1 MKFFRWGRSFSDED
15 YSFEVWVA
23 FGRVIFSIARDNYTS
38 CIMHYSI
45 NIEVIQ
51 KHARPELRA

>member
-1 MKFFRWGRSFSDED
+1 MKFFRWGNVFSDED

-23 FGRVIFSIARDNYTS
+23 FGRVVFSIARGEYIS
-38 CIMHYSI
+38 GIMHYSI

-51 KHARPELRA
+51 KHARPEL

>member
-23 FGRVIFSIARDNYTS
+23 FGRVIFSIARDEYS
-38 CIMHYSI
+38 SGIMHYSI

-51 KHARPELRA
+51 KHARPEL

>member
-15 YSFEVWVA
+15 YSFDAWIA
-23 FGRVIFSIARDNYTS
+23 LGRVIFSIARDDYINGV
-38 CIMHYSI
+38 IHYSI

-51 KHARPELRA
+51 SHARPEL